1 MRVPPT
7 DAVIRATG
15 PWTHRD
21 IAANTARF
29 HIVEVGEGP
38 LVLLLHGFPLFWW
51 TWRDQIPPLTAAG
64 YRVVAMDLRGYGGS
78 DHTPH
83 GYDPMTLAADVN
95 GLIKALGETQA
106 FVVGHGW
113 GGLLAWSVAAMHPD
127 SVAGI
132 VPIAMPHPTR
142 LTRAI
147 LRDTV
152 QRRAASYALPFQLP
166 FWPEHVLTRDDAAE
180 VETILRNW
188 SGSSDWPSPETA
200 AVYRAAMLGHAS
212 AHCALEYHRWA
223 VRSIARADGRRFRRL
238 MRNEIAAPVLQIHGD
253 KDRNISAVAAGDSAE
268 YVTGSYRFEL
278 MNGVGH
284 FPQEEAVQRFN
295 ALLLDWL
302 RAQTI

>member
-51 TWRDQIPPLTAAG
+51 TWREQIPVLANAG

-95 GLIKALGETQA
+95 GLIRALGETEA
-106 FVVGHGW
+106 VVVGHGW
-113 GGLLAWSVAAMHPD
+113 GGLLAWSVAAMYPEA
-127 SVAGI
+127 VTGI

-142 LTRAI
+142 LTRSI
-147 LRDTV
+147 VRDTV
-152 QRRAASYALPFQLP
+152 QRRASTYALPFQLP
-166 FWPEHVLTRDDAAE
+166 FWPEHSLTKNDAAKIE
-180 VETILRNW
+180 EILRDW
-188 SGSSDWPSPETA
+188 SGTEWPDTATA

-223 VRSIARADGRRFRRL
+223 VRSIARSDGRRFRKLLRTP
-238 MRNEIAAPVLQIHGD
+238 IAAPVLHVHGAR
-253 KDRNISAVAAGDSAE
+253 DRSISPASARGSE
-268 YVTGSYRFEL
+268 EFVTGRYSFEL

-284 FPQEEAVQRFN
+284 FPQEESPAAFSD
-295 ALLLDWL
+295 LLLGWL
-302 RAQTI
+302 RAN